1 MVETKL
7 YGDEDKGTCRRVT
20 VETITN
26 AAMLRKNVGTRFFLN
41 FSSKIF
47 IFKGSHTNSPLKF
60 SITVKLSLK
69 IGRKIFVS
77 EDEIYSVP
85 FRIVPGK

>member
-7 YGDEDKGTCRRVT
+7 CGDEDKETWRRVT

-26 AAMLRKNVGTRFFLN
+26 AAMLRKNVDTRIFLN
-41 FSSKIF
+41 FSGKIF

-60 SITVKLSLK
+60 SITVKLS
-69 IGRKIFVS
+69 
-77 EDEIYSVP
+77 
-85 FRIVPGK
+85 